1 MNEIEM
7 YKTEQR
13 AGDSLRAESRNV
25 RMRPRRKHMVSN
37 ASRQSGEAGFS
48 SDKPLA
54 DSLKN
59 LSRLYSE
66 HPEIVE
72 HLSGRINEHYQLRIV
87 GGRPRIARMP
97 SKRKRPYDESELH
110 SQSLFGEAARMARA
124 DMKDPLKSDYWK
136 SQVGEKYK
144 TPVGAACAFYYNCLK
159 QKEEIRL
166 KKVVQKA

>member
-13 AGDSLRAESRNV
+13 ASDSLRMETRNV
-25 RMRPRRKHMVSN
+25 RMRPRRKYM
-37 ASRQSGEAGFS
+37 AAF
-48 SDKPLA
+48 A
-54 DSLKN
+54 
-59 LSRLYSE
+59 
-66 HPEIVE
+66 
-72 HLSGRINEHYQLRIV
+72 
-87 GGRPRIARMP
+87 
-97 SKRKRPYDESELH
+97 
-110 SQSLFGEAARMARA
+110 EAARMARA

-166 KKVVQKA
+166 KKVVRKA